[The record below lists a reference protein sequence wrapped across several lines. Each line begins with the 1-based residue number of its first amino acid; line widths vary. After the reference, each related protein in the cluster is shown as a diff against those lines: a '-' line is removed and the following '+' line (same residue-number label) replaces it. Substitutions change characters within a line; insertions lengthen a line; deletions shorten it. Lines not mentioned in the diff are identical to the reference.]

1 MKKFVIIFTLTF
13 LSGLFINAQVVEP
26 GGEYEVKKSALH
38 HPYILGKIKDEFIVI
53 RLTGYRMNVFRQM
66 YKGDSDAAISAMLL
80 GGAKFKNDNSINDE
94 LTYFTK
100 NTYYYLE
107 KYDENLKQ
115 TFSAELDVEINSK
128 GDIYMFKRF
137 AILNNEIRGFSTLID
152 KKTDK
157 ITFYVHR
164 VTEKGKMEKKPIE
177 LTSYV
182 GKDKYNSSY
191 DDSYNVVISPDRKN
205 VLVYYHSFPYGKKGT
220 GVPKI
225 YAQLYDDKMDKI
237 WDKELEFEQ
246 KNNLEL
252 EKIQVTNKGDVIV
265 SISYPLDKEERKTV
279 DIDNRL
285 YLYHFNNSK
294 DKMEQYRIDED
305 NLFANDVH
313 YEVTP
318 QNKLLISGFYST
330 KSAKRSEGYFYREID
345 LASGDVLLDKKTS
358 FTKDFIK
365 LVIGEKKGDKAEDV
379 KNMHVRKLVPL
390 KDGRKLIIAEDYYVS
405 MQSGSMGSIGPSR
418 GTSQQTFTFNYEDI
432 YVLVLD
438 EKGDWL
444 ETVKVLKYQKTIND
458 NAQFNSF
465 TPIINDKEL
474 ILIYNANRNDPN
486 ERMTNT
492 NKATV
497 YYTTIDLDSYEQSTN
512 QLFNAK
518 EFKIVATPKFVFPD
532 SDMSIIMHGKDGR
545 YFRFFKVTN

>member
-1 MKKFVIIFTLTF
+1 MKINV
-13 LSGLFINAQVVEP
+13 LSIAIYLLFSSLSHAQTVDP
-26 GGEYEVKKSALH
+26 GPEYENKKSALH
-38 HPYILGKIKDEFIVI
+38 HPYILGKINDEFIVI

-66 YKGDSDAAISAMLL
+66 YKGDSDAALSAMLL

-115 TFSAELDVEINSK
+115 TFQAELDVEINTK

-137 AILNNEIRGFSTLID
+137 AIINNEIRGFSTLID

-157 ITFYVHR
+157 ITFYVHSIS
-164 VTEKGKMEKKPIE
+164 EKGKMEKKPIE

-191 DDSYNVVISPDRKN
+191 DDSYNVQISPDRTK

-225 YAQLYDDKMDKI
+225 YAKLYDEKMEPI
-237 WDKELEFEQ
+237 WEKELEFPQ

-252 EKIQVTNKGDVIV
+252 EKIQVTNKGDVIA
-265 SISYPLDKEERKTV
+265 SISYPLDKEEKKTV
-279 DIDNRL
+279 DIDNKL
-285 YLYHFNNSK
+285 YLFHYNTKK
-294 DKMEQYRIDED
+294 DKMEEYRIDD
-305 NLFANDVH
+305 DKMFANDVH
-313 YEVTP
+313 YEVTEK
-318 QNKLLISGFYST
+318 NNLLISGFYST
-330 KSAKRSEGYFYREID
+330 KSAKKSEGYFFREIN
-345 LASGDVLLDKKTS
+345 LESGEIAIDQKTP
-358 FTKDFIK
+358 FTKNFIK
-365 LVIGEKKGDKAEDV
+365 LVVGEKKGDKAEDV
-379 KNMHVRKLVPL
+379 KNMHVRKLIPL
-390 KDGRKLIIAEDYYVS
+390 KDGRKLIIAEDYFVTMS
-405 MQSGSMGSIGPSR
+405 SGSMGSIGPSR
-418 GTSQQTFTFNYEDI
+418 GSAQQTFTFTYEDI
-432 YVLVLD
+432 YVIVLD
-438 EKGDWL
+438 EKGEWK
-444 ETVKVLKYQKTIND
+444 ETVKVIKYQKTIDD

-465 TPIINDKEL
+465 TPIVNDKEL

-497 YYTTIDLDSYEQSTN
+497 YYTSIDLSSYEQTTS

-518 EFKIVATPKFVFPD
+518 EFKIIATPKFVAPD
-532 SDMSIIMHGKDGR
+532 GSGAIIMHGKDGR
-545 YFRFFKVTN
+545 YFRFFKVSI